1 MDKTKETKKEK
12 SDEYQSGGAYRAML
26 KLFADHVTD
35 EEYAEHCRRFF
46 KGDNDDTGSNR

>member
-1 MDKTKETKKEK
+1 MTKTKETKEEK
-12 SDEYQSGGAYRAML
+12 TNDEYQGGGASRAML

-46 KGDNDDTGSNR
+46 KGDNDDT